1 MMGNN
6 HVSRE
11 LFRVALAFAIVCG
24 LVGSVLADDV
34 VHAVDH
40 GSGFFVRSESG
51 VHEVTAKHVCR
62 AQAECG
68 RHSIVW
74 DESTTHDVAS
84 RAVAEIEGQTLEPSP
99 NQVTKGQG
107 LVVHSPRGAEWV
119 VVLEVFDSGRFR
131 VGGVLCQGDSG
142 SPVLD
147 LKGRVVGVAVACE
160 GCGPNGCG
168 RPAHVSPLAGLR
180 IFGGSVRVPPVQS
193 RDDQKVI
200 EESQPEYSPSPQRR
214 REGRGPRRG
223 RLRRLNR
230 RR

>member
-1 MMGNN
+1 MGNY
-6 HVSRE
+6 HGCRS
-11 LFRVALAFAIVCG
+11 LFAVALAASFVFG

-84 RAVAEIEGQTLEPSP
+84 RAVAEVEGQTLEPSP
-99 NQVTKGQG
+99 NPVTKGQG

-119 VVLEVFDSGRFR
+119 VVLEVFASGRFR

-168 RPAHVSPLAGLR
+168 RPAHISPLSGLR
-180 IFGGSVRVPPVQS
+180 IFGGSVRGRQVPPRGDSQAIQES
-193 RDDQKVI
+193 R
-200 EESQPEYSPSPQRR
+200 PEISPSPTPR
-214 REGRGPRRG
+214 REYRGRRRG
-223 RLRRLNR
+223 RLRRQNR